1 MAKNKKKKKKLGK
14 WVLFRDGLI
23 NTVLS
28 LVVCYLLSLLFLN
41 ITFFNPLTKALQD
54 FSFLDVYYS
63 ERLNA
68 DPNIEPNILLIN
80 IEHKT
85 RNEIGLMLKDV
96 LNAKPKVV
104 GFDVVLKE
112 FRKTVEDSLL
122 ASYLDNKRVVNSFVI
137 DKEEFISNHS
147 FFSGSNDIGFVNFNF
162 NNQNSV
168 IREFDSEIKQHNKT
182 YKSFSLQIA
191 KKYLNNHEWKNLNID
206 KKLKNSSVI
215 NYKGN
220 LEKFLSFSIDE
231 FMLLKDK
238 SIVENKIVLVGYLGT
253 PTGNVFDVE
262 DKHFTPLNEITSG
275 KSIPD
280 MYGLVIHAN
289 IIAMILNNSFMFE
302 VGNGW
307 IFFLMFF
314 FSLLASIYFIW
325 LSRRLKISYRT
336 ARKAVLFV
344 FAILLV
350 WFTLVLFKKGIVIKS
365 APIIA
370 VTVFSAGFIKFYKHL
385 VRWMNTKLKFKSYLK

>member
-1 MAKNKKKKKKLGK
+1 M
-14 WVLFRDGLI
+14 
-23 NTVLS
+23 
-28 LVVCYLLSLLFLN
+28 
-41 ITFFNPLTKALQD
+41 
-54 FSFLDVYYS
+54 
-63 ERLNA
+63 
-68 DPNIEPNILLIN
+68 
-80 IEHKT
+80 
-85 RNEIGLMLKDV
+85 
-96 LNAKPKVV
+96 
-104 GFDVVLKE
+104 
-112 FRKTVEDSLL
+112 
-122 ASYLDNKRVVNSFVI
+122 
-137 DKEEFISNHS
+137 
-147 FFSGSNDIGFVNFNF
+147 
-162 NNQNSV
+162 
-168 IREFDSEIKQHNKT
+168 
-182 YKSFSLQIA
+182 
-191 KKYLNNHEWKNLNID
+191 NNHKWKNLNID
-206 KKLKNSSVI
+206 KKLINSSVI

-220 LEKFLSFSIDE
+220 LEKFLCFSIDE

-325 LSRRLKISYRT
+325 LTRRLKISYRT